1 MYFILRLSSGN
12 ILPPPFF
19 FPLHGSTIHHYS
31 TVISICKYQRAM
43 KTNSSF
49 LCCWVSSCL
58 VQNLN
63 NKLRN
68 KSPWPAQS
76 FSSCAEYIQHS
87 SHATSESASLPFP
100 INASKLHHECSIG
113 LAVICCMELAFHL
126 DMTCSVMIWPM
137 TIMFFFS
144 FFYRTN
150 AALSEQDGW
159 LCMITECIVSQW
171 CNTWCC
177 SHYVTIYEVLHYH
190 HHHHNYHDSD
200 RTQCVWQAALLGG
213 L

>member
-1 MYFILRLSSGN
+1 MRFCKSVLQKKPSPL
-12 ILPPPFF
+12 LPPPLCVWLIISSNRSTCTLFSGCLQGTFFLLPFF

-87 SHATSESASLPFP
+87 SHATSESASLPFQCVKAP
-100 INASKLHHECSIG
+100 SRVQHQFGCDLLYGTGFPLRYDLQCDDLTNDNHVFL
-113 LAVICCMELAFHL
+113 
-126 DMTCSVMIWPM
+126 
-137 TIMFFFS
+137 FFFLPHKCSPIRAGWMTLHDNWVYS
-144 FFYRTN
+144 FT
-150 AALSEQDGW
+150 
-159 LCMITECIVSQW
+159 V
-171 CNTWCC
+171 
-177 SHYVTIYEVLHYH
+177 V
-190 HHHHNYHDSD
+190 
-200 RTQCVWQAALLGG
+200 
-213 L
+213 

>member
-19 FPLHGSTIHHYS
+19 FPLHGSTIHHYP

-58 VQNLN
+58 EQNLN

-144 FFYRTN
+144 FF
-150 AALSEQDGW
+150 LPHK
-159 LCMITECIVSQW
+159 
-171 CNTWCC
+171 C
-177 SHYVTIYEVLHYH
+177 SPIRAGLMTLHDNWVY
-190 HHHHNYHDSD
+190 SF
-200 RTQCVWQAALLGG
+200 TVV
-213 L
+213 